1 MAIKS
6 FKRFEK
12 KFILT
17 AEQYNKL
24 LPILLDYMNLDKH
37 CKVGENY
44 NIYNIYYDTLNN
56 DVIRHSISKPYYK
69 EKLRLRSYNIP
80 NSLDDKVFLELKKKI
95 NGIVNKRRV
104 VMTLGEVYEFLE
116 NRKKPNFDDYE
127 NNQVIREIEYYLSK
141 NKVYPNVY
149 IGYSRKALFG
159 KDDKEFRVTFDN
171 EITARRNDLYLTSA
185 CFGYD
190 ILGENKY
197 LMEVKFLGSIPLWF
211 TKILSDLKIYNTHYS
226 KYGTEY
232 MMYCLDNKVEKV
244 VNIANELEEDVHCLN
259 NIKRS
264 LEIC

>member
-17 AEQYNKL
+17 SEQYNKL
-24 LPILLDYMNLDKH
+24 LPILLNYMNLDKH

-69 EKLRLRSYNIP
+69 EKLRLRSYNVP

-171 EITARRNDLYLTSA
+171 EITARRNDLYLTSG

-232 MMYCLDNKVEKV
+232 MMYCSNNKVEKV

>member
-17 AEQYNKL
+17 SEQYNKL
-24 LPILLDYMNLDKH
+24 LPILLNYMNLDKH

-69 EKLRLRSYNIP
+69 EKLRLRSYNVP

-171 EITARRNDLYLTSA
+171 EITARRNYLYLTSG

-232 MMYCLDNKVEKV
+232 MMYCSNNKVEKV
-244 VNIANELEEDVHCLN
+244 VHIASELKEDVPCLN

-264 LEIC
+264 LVIC